1 MFRQL
6 MVDNCPPLG
15 KVVDYLEYGLINV
28 VLTIQ
33 VC

>member
-1 MFRQL
+1 MNL
-6 MVDNCPPLG
+6 KCSDSNCPPLG
-15 KVVDYLEYGLINV
+15 EVVDYLEYGVINV